1 MTQDFLADAANV
13 ACLQALADASAAVVA
28 GMRSNPA
35 AAVAALT
42 SEWRCYLQAKCFCD
56 RFVG

>member
-28 GMRSNPA
+28 GMRSNSA

-42 SEWRCYLQAKCFCD
+42 SEWRCCLQANCFCGQL
-56 RFVG
+56 VG